1 MGRLSGAHV
10 MIMTNKERSDFI
22 KACKQSQHA
31 SMSIKEKREFDRF
44 CHAQEYFR
52 NNPKGRT

>member
-1 MGRLSGAHV
+1 

-31 SMSIKEKREFDRF
+31 SMSIKEKIEFDRF
-44 CHAQEYFR
+44 CHAQEYFK
-52 NNPKGRT
+52 NNPKERT

>member
-1 MGRLSGAHV
+1 

-22 KACKQSQHA
+22 KACKQEVKSA
-31 SMSIKEKREFDRF
+31 VVESMTVKEKKEFDRF
-44 CHAQEYFR
+44 CHAQEYFK